1 MTYDTMTGGVQGAPQ
16 AQAAPPIPP
25 LPQTAG
31 AATGQAQSGAT
42 GTGTL
47 TPDQARQQVQQA
59 AENLRTA
66 LEAQIAGRAAA
77 GQAGTTQPPFSP
89 GRDRND
95 IPREVIPIVGIVMS
109 MVAAMVIGTP
119 IARAVA
125 RMLDRRSESTTVK
138 AGDVVPQIRRLQES
152 VDAMAIE
159 LERISEAQRFT
170 AKLMAEKVPAL
181 AGVESKRS

>member
-1 MTYDTMTGGVQGAPQ
+1 MTYDTMTDGVQAAPQ
-16 AQAAPPIPP
+16 APAPPIPP

-31 AATGQAQSGAT
+31 APTGQAAATT

-59 AENLRTA
+59 AENLRVA
-66 LEAQIAGRAAA
+66 LEGQIAGRAAA
-77 GQAGTTQPPFSP
+77 GQAGTTQPPFPP

-95 IPREVIPIVGIVMS
+95 IPDEVIPIVGIVMS
-109 MVAAMVIGTP
+109 MMAAMVIGYP

-125 RMLDRRSESTTVK
+125 RMIDRRSESATVK
-138 AGDVVPQIRRLQES
+138 AGDVVPQIRQLQES

-181 AGVESKRS
+181 GGGEPRRP

>member
-1 MTYDTMTGGVQGAPQ
+1 MTYDTMTDGVQGTPQ
-16 AQAAPPIPP
+16 APTPPIPP
-25 LPQTAG
+25 LPRTAG
-31 AATGQAQSGAT
+31 AATGQAPAGAT
-42 GTGTL
+42 GTGAL
-47 TPDQARQQVQQA
+47 TADQARQQVQQA

-66 LEAQIAGRAAA
+66 LEGEIAGRAGG
-77 GQAGTTQPPFSP
+77 GQAITIQPPFPP
-89 GRDRND
+89 GRDSND
-95 IPREVIPIVGIVMS
+95 IPPEVIPIVGIVMS

-125 RMLDRRSESTTVK
+125 RMIDRRSESATVK
-138 AGDVVPQIRRLQES
+138 AGDVVPQIRQLQES

-181 AGVESKRS
+181 SGGEPKRA